1 VRDRLSGAAVLAA
14 GLILVA
20 IGAVAYVPIVVRDYP
35 MLEVAAIV
43 IGFGVI
49 LSILGLVLLFSRGSS
64 ASLPPSGSLEDREI
78 RSHSPVVAP
87 IIGVSGGGSY
97 SALAGNEGPIGRS
110 EDEARRREQ
119 D

>member
-87 IIGVSGGGSY
+87 IGVSGGGPY